1 MMHLNRSGCSR
12 VSPGGPPLLVQLV
25 FAMVA
30 LAGSLSAAPY
40 MPASFLPVTEVAAPG
55 SFQIAGAGSPVPIH
69 HSADDAVVVGV
80 AAEAL
85 RGDVERV
92 TGQIP
97 VVSTAQPS
105 SSKAILI
112 GTLGQS
118 DLIDGLVAAGK
129 LDVSAIQGQWEAYIA
144 AVVESPLAGMDRALV
159 IAGSDRR
166 GTAFGVFGL
175 SEAMGV
181 SPWYWWGDVPVVQK
195 ASLHVGGGVFH
206 APSPAVKYRGIFIND
221 EDWGLEPWA
230 RQTFDPVGDVGPTTY
245 AKVFE
250 LLLRLHANYIW
261 PAMHPSTRP
270 FYTVAGNREIA
281 DDYAIVMGTSH
292 HEPML
297 RNTLEYSESTLGPYN
312 YWTNRQGV
320 ADFWEQRV
328 VETAG
333 QENIYTVGMRGLS
346 DGSIAAPA
354 GTTTTQKRDMIQNV
368 IIPDQRQML
377 SEHVNANPTQVAQ
390 VYVPYKEA
398 LLQYQAGLQLPDDVT
413 LVWPDDNHGYI
424 RQLSNSAERARSG
437 GSGVYYH
444 LSYWGAPANYLWLL
458 TTPPGIVRSEMLKA
472 WDYGARR
479 IWIANVGDIKPGEI
493 GMEFFLR
500 LARNPEAFRDFDQHA
515 WFAEWAGRTFGPTHA
530 DAIAGLMEEYHRL
543 NIAVRPEHLSR
554 TSSGFDFTGNGDEA
568 QRRLDAFA
576 ALQAAADGLYAA
588 LPAEQQAAFY
598 EMVLYP
604 IRGSHL
610 HNRKILLAERSRL
623 WASQGRAATNALA
636 AAAQAA
642 RSALQG
648 ETTFYN
654 QSNAGG
660 KWKGMITST
669 TTGAASAPFLMP
681 ATGTYGAPAVA
692 GLGVAVEGSAS
703 PVPEGTAGVLPAF
716 NPVADAEYFIDV
728 FNTGSAAL
736 AWTAQASHPWISLS
750 QSNGEGDARIMVG
763 VDWEKVP
770 RGHAIPGTI
779 TIQGAG
785 SSRTV
790 KVASFYPL
798 SLNPATLPAAVE
810 NNGSLV
816 IEAEDFTSF
825 SDRADG
831 AGWRRV
837 DGAAASGDGMSVQ
850 PLTIPSIDPSEVLAN
865 SPSLTWRFH
874 AFERG
879 STRIRMECLPTHRI
893 TSEHPGCRYAI
904 SLNGDIPRIVDIDAD
919 ENSGAWSVNVLR
931 AAAHGLSYHVISTAG
946 IQTLQVWM
954 IDPGVVLDRIHVT
967 LQPGGFEAEAMVAS
981 HTAGRVYRSFA
992 EAEASGGEAVALESV
1007 NVGDQMTLELPAVAT
1022 GSFDLKLRVKQSTN
1036 RGRIQ
1041 LSLADSAAGPFV
1053 NIGPE
1058 LDLYSATA
1066 GYADLSPIRVAFAAP
1081 GNKFLRFTVTGRNSA
1096 NTSGQSWITAD
1107 RIGLVATNSPPPSLI
1122 ESENVSRTGTAGRT
1136 LRVFSD
1142 AAASAGA
1149 AVALEST
1156 TVGDQVTFSLPGV
1169 AAGAHDLTVRVKKHS
1184 NRGMVQL
1191 AVADAAEG
1199 PFTNF
1204 GGIVDLYGASE
1215 HFADLPTM
1223 RFTAASA
1230 GTKFLRFTVT
1240 GRNAAATSSW
1250 IAVDRFNLQPVDAGL
1265 SLQPVQDWRWKY
1277 FGTFESQDDAA
1288 DDADPDHDG
1297 LCNLLEYACGDHPT
1311 MTNAAPWHGFLAED
1325 RLGITFPRRRDA
1337 VDVIY
1342 RVRASGD
1349 LATETEIWSS
1359 ANVPYPGGESG
1370 SVMTTVFDSESTL
1383 DHRARFLRLEVLRP

>member
-1 MMHLNRSGCSR
+1 MNLIRSCCS
-12 VSPGGPPLLVQLV
+12 GGNPAGSPLLARLV
-25 FAMVA
+25 PAMVA

-40 MPASFLPVTEVAAPG
+40 TSASFLPVTEVVSPG
-55 SFQIAGAGSPVPIH
+55 SFQIAGDGAPVPIH
-69 HSADDAVVVGV
+69 HSTGDAVVVRV

-85 RGDVERV
+85 RDDIERV
-92 TGQIP
+92 TGYVP
-97 VVSTAQPS
+97 VISTAQPS

-118 DLIDGLVAAGK
+118 NLIDGLVAAGK
-129 LDVSAIQGQWEAYIA
+129 LDVSAIQGQREAYIA

-354 GTTTTQKRDMIQNV
+354 GTTTAQKRDMIQNA
-368 IIPDQRQML
+368 IIPDQRQMIA
-377 SEHVNANPTQVAQ
+377 EHVNADPAQVPQ

-472 WDYGARR
+472 WDYGAHR

-500 LARNPEAFRDFDQHA
+500 LARDPEAFRDFDQHA

-530 DAIAGLMEEYHRL
+530 DVIAGLMEEYHRL

-554 TSSGFDFTGNGDEA
+554 TSSGLDFTGNGDEA
-568 QRRLDAFA
+568 QRRLDEFA
-576 ALQAAADGLYAA
+576 ALQAAADALYSG

-623 WASQGRAATNALA
+623 WASQGRASTNALA
-636 AAAQAA
+636 TAAQAA
-642 RSALQG
+642 QSALQS
-648 ETTFYN
+648 ETIFYTH
-654 QSNAGG
+654 SNAGG

-681 ATGTYGAPAVA
+681 ATGSYVAPAAA

-703 PVPEGTAGVLPAF
+703 PVPHGTAGILPSF
-716 NPVADAEYFIDV
+716 NPVADKSYFIDV

-736 AWTAQASHPWISLS
+736 AWTAHPSDSWITLTRTTG
-750 QSNGEGDARIMVG
+750 QGDARIMVG

-798 SLNPATLPAAVE
+798 SLDPGTLPAAVE
-810 NNGSLV
+810 NNGSV
-816 IEAEDFTSF
+816 EIEAEDFTSF
-825 SDRADG
+825 SDRGDG

-850 PLTIPSIDPSEVLAN
+850 PLTIPSIDPSAVPAN

-893 TSEHPGCRYAI
+893 TSGHPGCRYAI
-904 SLNGDIPRIVDIDAD
+904 SLNGDTPRIVDIDAD
-919 ENSGAWSVNVLR
+919 ENSGAWSANVLR
-931 AAAHGLSYHVISTAG
+931 AAAHGLSYHIIPSAG
-946 IQTLQVWM
+946 LQTLQVWM
-954 IDPGVVLDRIHVT
+954 IDPGVVLDRIEVT
-967 LQPGGFEAEAMVAS
+967 LQPGGFEAEAMLAT
-981 HTAGRVYRSFA
+981 HTAGRTYRSFA

-1007 NVGDQMTLELPAVAT
+1007 NAGDQMTLELPGVQAGAY
-1022 GSFDLKLRVKQSTN
+1022 DLELRVKRSAN
-1036 RGRIQ
+1036 RGRVQ
-1041 LSLADSAAGPFV
+1041 LSLSDGAAGPFV
-1053 NIGPE
+1053 NIGSE
-1058 LDLYSATA
+1058 LDLYGATA
-1066 GYADLSPIRVAFAAP
+1066 GYADLSPIRVAFATS
-1081 GNKFLRFTVTGRNSA
+1081 GTKFLRFTVTGRNPA

-1107 RIGLVATNSPPPSLI
+1107 RIGLIATTAPPASLI
-1122 ESENVSRTGTAGRT
+1122 ESENAARTGTAGRT
-1136 LRVFSD
+1136 LREFADV
-1142 AAASAGA
+1142 AASAGA

-1156 TVGDQVTFSLPGV
+1156 TVGDHVTFSLPGV
-1169 AAGAHDLTVRVKKHS
+1169 TTGAQDLTVRVKKHS

-1199 PFTNF
+1199 PFTNI
-1204 GGIVDLYGASE
+1204 GGITDLYGSSE
-1215 HFADLPTM
+1215 HFADIPAV

-1230 GTKFLRFTVT
+1230 GPKFLRFTVT
-1240 GRNAAATSSW
+1240 GRNPAATSSW
-1250 IAVDRFNLQPVDAGL
+1250 IVADRFSLQPVDTL
-1265 SLQPVQDWRWKY
+1265 SLLPVQDWRWKY

-1297 LCNLLEYACGDHPT
+1297 LCNLLEYAFGDHPT
-1311 MTNAAPWHGFLAED
+1311 MTNDAPWHGSLAED
-1325 RLGITFPRRRDA
+1325 RLAITFPRRRDA
-1337 VDVIY
+1337 VDVVY
-1342 RVRASGD
+1342 SVLASGD
-1349 LATETEIWSS
+1349 LVAETEIWTS
-1359 ANVPYPGGESG
+1359 ANVPYPGGEPE
-1370 SVMTTVFDSESTL
+1370 SVMTTVFDSESRL
-1383 DHRARFLRLEVLRP
+1383 DHRARFLRLEVSRP